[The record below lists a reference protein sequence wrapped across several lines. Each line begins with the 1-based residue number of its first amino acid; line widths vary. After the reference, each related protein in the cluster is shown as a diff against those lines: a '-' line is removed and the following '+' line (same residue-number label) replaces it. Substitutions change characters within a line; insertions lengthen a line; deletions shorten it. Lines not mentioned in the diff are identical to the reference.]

1 MKRTLLTLM
10 CSTLFGMALAGPPA
24 DFQLVCGDDPD
35 ALVGVAMLVD
45 DELRVSLIDG
55 ALDACTE
62 GVYGVSDGATL
73 FTVHFTLLDGVVD
86 DVEVMFVEES
96 AVVPSTSFAE
106 LPEVAIEGK
115 LRAQQNREAALGRAT
130 QARERAN
137 ERRGGPPM
145 DVPVGDDDDGD
156 LEDDATESEEDPA
169 PAARGRR

>member
-1 MKRTLLTLM
+1 M

-24 DFQLVCGDDPD
+24 DYQLVCGDDPD

-45 DELRVSLIDG
+45 DDLRVSLIDG

-86 DVEVMFVEES
+86 DVEVVFVDEPTD
-96 AVVPSTSFAE
+96 APSITYKE
-106 LPEVAIEGK
+106 LPEVAVEGK
-115 LRAQQNREAALGRAT
+115 LRAQQNREAARERAT
-130 QARERAN
+130 QAHERAD

-145 DVPVGDDDDGD
+145 DVPVGDDDGE